1 MDTDYADSAT
11 ASTAT
16 LEAPAAAEPEVL
28 PAEASDWT
36 AKASGLGR
44 AAAGLTRGLLG
55 TLFMVV
61 APIALLIW
69 AVLPR
74 LMSPAA
80 LADQAIDVGL
90 TETLRAAIVDQ
101 LASELAD
108 RQNTPVATDQMRSIF
123 DRSLSQDWFDQQVTG
138 VAGELE
144 LWFAGADEELP
155 SLQIDL
161 VPVKTSLA
169 ADPEAIRLVAELIG
183 ADEGVA
189 IPEGALA
196 GIPDQVSLLSSSE
209 DPGSADDLFAARD
222 FVDAASRRRWMIPL
236 VVFGVLAII
245 VLLARRGTRL
255 RWTGSALLAVALP
268 ILALATLAPRL
279 VGQQA
284 AGLVPDEV
292 GLEGAEVEALVS
304 WILDPARSQALWVL
318 VAGIAAVVASIA
330 AHALR
335 GRPA

>member
-1 MDTDYADSAT
+1 MDTDYGDSAT

-44 AAAGLTRGLLG
+44 AAAGLTRGLLF

-61 APIALLIW
+61 APIALLVW

-74 LMSPAA
+74 LMSPAG

-90 TETLRAAIVDQ
+90 TETLRVAIVDQ

-108 RQNTPVATDQMRSIF
+108 RQNAPVATDQMRSIF

-155 SLQIDL
+155 PLQIDL
-161 VPVKTSLA
+161 VP
-169 ADPEAIRLVAELIG
+169 
-183 ADEGVA
+183 
-189 IPEGALA
+189 
-196 GIPDQVSLLSSSE
+196 
-209 DPGSADDLFAARD
+209 
-222 FVDAASRRRWMIPL
+222 SRRRLLPIPRR
-236 VVFGVLAII
+236 FGWWPSSLAPTKELPSPRVRSPAFPIRFRCSPVRKTPVPQTI
-245 VLLARRGTRL
+245 SLRRGTSWMR
-255 RWTGSALLAVALP
+255 RVA
-268 ILALATLAPRL
+268 
-279 VGQQA
+279 A
-284 AGLVPDEV
+284 AG
-292 GLEGAEVEALVS
+292 
-304 WILDPARSQALWVL
+304 
-318 VAGIAAVVASIA
+318 
-330 AHALR
+330 
-335 GRPA
+335 